1 MGLKERLPDSIT
13 AYAEVNS
20 DKHEWSQ
27 GNQLNKLSKRSSTV
41 NRRHDYFTGSNWSFL
56 TTPQLEEAFCTRDER

>member
-1 MGLKERLPDSIT
+1 MGLAKYMKMYGLANDEAAGLVIARRGMGLKERLPDSIT

-41 NRRHDYFTGSNWSFL
+41 NR
-56 TTPQLEEAFCTRDER
+56 